1 MASGLTSKFKTI
13 AVVGFT
19 GSVSSRNYNPAA
31 HGAVCLLQARVNA
44 KGEQIGRKVNS
55 NGRHQE
61 VGAFFLLG
69 EDQLDHWKALARCS
83 R

>member
-1 MASGLTSKFKTI
+1 
-13 AVVGFT
+13 
-19 GSVSSRNYNPAA
+19 
-31 HGAVCLLQARVNA
+31 
-44 KGEQIGRKVNS
+44 VNS

>member
-13 AVVGFT
+13 AIVGFT
-19 GSVSSRNYNPAA
+19 GSVSRRNYNPAA
-31 HGAVCLLQARVNA
+31 HGAVCLLQARINT
-44 KGEQIGRKVNS
+44 KGEQIGRKVNT